1 MTQMINVV
9 ARVEFYFI
17 QSNFDFWFCDLKVM
31 QDEEIFVILMISL
44 MLSSLLY
51 LYCLSCLELNPG
63 EYLRIGDQ
71 GPIL

>member
-1 MTQMINVV
+1 
-9 ARVEFYFI
+9 
-17 QSNFDFWFCDLKVM
+17 M

-51 LYCLSCLELNPG
+51 LYCLSCLELKPG